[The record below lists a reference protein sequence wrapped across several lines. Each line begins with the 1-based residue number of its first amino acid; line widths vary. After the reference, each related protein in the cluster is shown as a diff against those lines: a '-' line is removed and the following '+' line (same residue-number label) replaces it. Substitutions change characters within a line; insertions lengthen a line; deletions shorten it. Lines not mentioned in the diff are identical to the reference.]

1 MRSRVAT
8 RRSQRPCRSW
18 PTAWIPATCPGPISL
33 STITHVSA
41 PIPITVEELASGAA
55 RLDLGVTGRPTV
67 TLLTVDLDSCTA
79 LPDDV
84 LERAIAVLALPHTP
98 AIGTTERPLSQTAT
112 RLAQALDLT
121 LTNHNQD
128 GSSDPWVI
136 QVDDPIATLDKLAA
150 NMAPRPV
157 TSAVLCQTLRVTSR
171 LPVPDG
177 LVVESMAYSML
188 LASSEF
194 RGWRNARPRRSPP
207 TPLDPVRLERA
218 DDTLTIVLDHPAR
231 RNAYSRAIRD
241 GLVEG
246 LELAAWD
253 PSIEMIH
260 LRGEGPTFCSG
271 GDLDEFGTI
280 DDVSAAHFIR
290 LRQGAGA
297 AVHFIRD
304 RVTAHLHGQCIGAG
318 IEIPAFAGRVM
329 ARPHTTC
336 RLPELAMG
344 LIPGPAVSRRLAEV
358 EARWLDRGF
367 PADRDRVLAI
377 AREVLGLV

>member
-1 MRSRVAT
+1 M
-8 RRSQRPCRSW
+8 
-18 PTAWIPATCPGPISL
+18 
-33 STITHVSA
+33 SA
-41 PIPITVEELASGAA
+41 PIPITGEELASGAA
-55 RLDLGVTGRPTV
+55 RLDLGATGRPAV
-67 TLLTVDLDSCTA
+67 TLLTVDLDSCTD

-84 LERAIAVLALPHTP
+84 LERAITALSLPHTP
-98 AIGTTERPLSQTAT
+98 AIGTMEQPLSQPAT

-121 LTNHNQD
+121 LTNQAHHA
-128 GSSDPWVI
+128 SRDPWTVS
-136 QVDDPIATLDKLAA
+136 VGDLTATLDTLAA

-157 TSAVLCQTLRVTSR
+157 TSAVLCQTLRLTAP
-171 LPVPDG
+171 LPVPAG
-177 LVVESMAYSML
+177 LVAESMAYSML

-194 RGWRNARPRRSPP
+194 RGWRNTTPRRSPP
-207 TPLDPVRLERA
+207 TPVDPVRLERA

-253 PSIEMIH
+253 PSIAMIH

-297 AVHFIRD
+297 AVHFVRD

-329 ARPHTTC
+329 ARPHTTF

-344 LIPGPAVSRRLAEV
+344 LIPGAGGTVSITKRIGRWRTAYLALSGEPIATDTALVWGLIDAVE
-358 EARWLDRGF
+358 
-367 PADRDRVLAI
+367 
-377 AREVLGLV
+377 